1 MQTLLYCVRLS
12 QVYLHSQSYQ
22 KKCLSYQQSL
32 NPKNPLKVITNP
44 NGADLCAWLI
54 RHSLSISDAK
64 NELLIVSPHYQLSKI
79 SIDSITFGDSTI
91 QPVGSVHNLGSQ
103 LEAKMAMSVH
113 IAKVCCKALHRLH
126 RIQQIKKF
134 LNPET
139 TTTLT
144 HAFVTSSMD
153 YCNSLLYGIPNQI
166 ILRKYLM
173 QLLG

>member
-54 RHSLSISDAK
+54 PHGLSISDTK

-91 QPVGSVHNLGSQ
+91 QPVGSVHNLG
-103 LEAKMAMSVH
+103 LV
-113 IAKVCCKALHRLH
+113 
-126 RIQQIKKF
+126 
-134 LNPET
+134 
-139 TTTLT
+139 
-144 HAFVTSSMD
+144 
-153 YCNSLLYGIPNQI
+153 
-166 ILRKYLM
+166 
-173 QLLG
+173 